1 MRLLAAGAEL
11 GIKNF
16 PKIKEI
22 IKGLRSNKKIIKKTE
37 GEIKKLIK
45 ANTKKKKFAGFS
57 DPKKL
62 NSAKKKLTELQ
73 AADKKRI
80 ATLRK
85 GGYAV
90 AGVTTAGIAL
100 DALLDKILK
109 DKGTASPVK
118 KDKKIASPIKKD
130 KETVSPDKTK
140 SSSLTIKK
148 GDTLSQI
155 ARANGTTLKAL
166 KEANPQIK
174 DLNKISIGQK
184 INLSAKVEDRKSVYQ
199 GMSKSEMASITKRK
213 KGGTMKDVPSNN
225 KGLGKLPTPVRNSMG
240 FKASGGKVIKKKYG
254 GQIGL
259 PRGTG
264 AALRGYGKGYK

>member
-1 MRLLAAGAEL
+1 MKFPKSKKDLIVL
-11 GIKNF
+11 GLGKVQEAL
-16 PKIKEI
+16 PKIKKI
-22 IKGLRSNKKIIKKTE
+22 IKSLRSNKEVVNKTKDQ
-37 GEIKKLIK
+37 IKKLTK
-45 ANTKKKKFAGFS
+45 DNAKKKKFAGFG

-62 NSAKKKLTELQ
+62 NSAKKKLTKLQ

-85 GGYAV
+85 GGYAA
-90 AGVTTAGIAL
+90 AGVTTGGIAL
-100 DALLDKILK
+100 DALLDKVLR
-109 DKGTASPVK
+109 DKGTAPPV
-118 KDKKIASPIKKD
+118 
-130 KETVSPDKTK
+130 KTK
-140 SSSLTIKK
+140 SSSVTIKK

-199 GMSKSEMASITKRK
+199 GMSKSEMAGITKRK